1 METFNYLFAILL
13 REEIFA
19 HSDNLSE
26 TIQKEE
32 LIDITGK
39 ILANHTLKTLQVTC
53 IGAIDHLLLFIA
65 FLLRRK
71 KHSEKILVIQF

>member
-19 HSDNLSE
+19 HTDNFSE
-26 TIQKEE
+26 TIQKKE
-32 LIDITGK
+32 LINITGK
-39 ILANHTLKTLQVTC
+39 TLANHTLKTLQAIW
-53 IGAIDHLLLFIA
+53 IGAIDNLLLFIA

-71 KHSEKILVIQF
+71 KHSKKILVIQF